1 MTEGRRAAAEPLE
14 TRRETI
20 TVQIEGELDH
30 FSAERVRAML
40 DALISDAHV
49 KRLVIDLSKLT
60 FMDSS
65 GIGVMLG
72 RYRHMARRGGTLA
85 VRGVSP
91 QVDRIFRMSGLYQI
105 IEKCR

>member
-14 TRRETI
+14 TRRETV

-72 RYRHMARRGGTLA
+72 AIAIWRGAAARWPCVASARRWTGFSECPGFTRL
-85 VRGVSP
+85 
-91 QVDRIFRMSGLYQI
+91 
-105 IEKCR
+105 